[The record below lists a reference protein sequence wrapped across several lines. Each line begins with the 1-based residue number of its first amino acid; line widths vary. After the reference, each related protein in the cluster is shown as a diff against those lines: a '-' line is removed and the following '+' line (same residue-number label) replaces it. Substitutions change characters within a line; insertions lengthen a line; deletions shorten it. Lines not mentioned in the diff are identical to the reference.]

1 MKPKLAD
8 LLFAL
13 EAGAQPQ
20 LSRWTPLGSRVPG
33 VVAPGLGAARGIQV
47 TGTCQHNDG
56 AQQPSLDNRLY

>member
-13 EAGAQPQ
+13 EAGAQSQ

-33 VVAPGLGAARGIQV
+33 VVAPGLSAARGIQV
-47 TGTCQHNDG
+47 TDTCRRNDA
-56 AQQPSLDNRLY
+56 AQQPSPDNRSH